1 MRRGSVAGIAGSAR
15 IAVGKTPGTLYC
27 CDAGRCRGH
36 EAQVAGVPV
45 LESYFDWS
53 SHCRFLCGS
62 ELLAESYPETKSNLK
77 LGFRPKEM
85 PQ

>member
-15 IAVGKTPGTLYC
+15 IAIGKTSDTFC
-27 CDAGRCRGH
+27 CNAGRCRGH
-36 EAQVAGVPV
+36 EAQVAGDPV
-45 LESYFDWS
+45 LESHFDWS

-62 ELLAESYPETKSNLK
+62 ELLAESYLETKSNLK
-77 LGFRPKEM
+77 LGFRPKKM